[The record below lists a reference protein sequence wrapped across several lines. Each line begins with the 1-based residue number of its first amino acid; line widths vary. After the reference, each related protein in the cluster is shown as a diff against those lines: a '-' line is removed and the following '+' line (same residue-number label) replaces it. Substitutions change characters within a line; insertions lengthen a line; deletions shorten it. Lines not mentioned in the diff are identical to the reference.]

1 MFMARMLLV
10 LVLIVA
16 IVAGL
21 GFYMGW
27 FHFSSGSDGNNAHI
41 TVSMDKDQ
49 IQKDEDKVVDKVQD
63 LGQQAKGK
71 VETTTQTA
79 PE

>member
-1 MFMARMLLV
+1 MARILFT

-16 IVAGL
+16 VVAGL

-27 FHFSSGSDGNNAHI
+27 FHVSSSSDGGSAQI

-49 IQKDEDKVVDKVQD
+49 IQEDKDKAVDKVQD
-63 LGQQAKGK
+63 LGQQAKDK
-71 VETTTQTA
+71 IETTTQKA
-79 PE
+79 QE